1 MFQKTEIVSFG
12 YSLFRK
18 DKRRSDI
25 EFSLF
30 STGIYI
36 REMIIIGNK
45 PDFVGTLYWKTE
57 LPQVTFTGMPN
68 VFRGRISFLI

>member
-1 MFQKTEIVSFG
+1 VFQKTEIVSFE
-12 YSLFRK
+12 YSLFKK

-30 STGIYI
+30 STGIYV

-45 PDFVGTLYWKTE
+45 PNFVGTLLENGTSAFY
-57 LPQVTFTGMPN
+57 LH
-68 VFRGRISFLI
+68 RHA